1 MLVSEHHLDLRLRE
15 LLIASLV
22 VLIFNLL
29 LATLDL
35 DVLSLFVF
43 GLTVILGLLKDAN
56 LIAKLLEVLLLNDLI
71 QVLLRE
77 RELIWVLFILILK
90 VLQKKLFLLIVEFV
104 QIH

>member
-1 MLVSEHHLDLRLRE
+1 VSEHHLNLRLRE

-29 LATLDL
+29 LAALDL
-35 DVLSLFVF
+35 NVLNLFVF

-77 RELIWVLFILILK
+77 RELIWVLLILVLK

>member
-1 MLVSEHHLDLRLRE
+1 VSEHHLDLRLRE

-35 DVLSLFVF
+35 DVFSLFVF

-56 LIAKLLEVLLLNDLI
+56 LVAKLLKVLLLNDLI

-77 RELIWVLFILILK
+77 RELIWVFLILILK

-104 QIH
+104 

>member
-1 MLVSEHHLDLRLRE
+1 MDLRLRE

>member
-1 MLVSEHHLDLRLRE
+1 MSEHHLNLRLRE

-29 LATLDL
+29 LSTLDL
-35 DVLSLFVF
+35 NVLSLFVF
-43 GLTVILGLLKDAN
+43 GLTVIFGLLKDAN

-71 QVLLRE
+71 QVLFRE
-77 RELIWVLFILILK
+77 RELIWVLLILILK